1 MASVTY
7 KINSQFDEA
16 GAKKAQESL
25 NALEKTARG
34 LTNVF
39 KGLVAV
45 FAANQIGKAISDIV
59 SAFETQ
65 QKALAELTRSV
76 QNNANLTS
84 KSLQNIIDYTQKLQK
99 QSIYGDEELQKQA
112 AFLAGLN
119 LTEEQIKNILNASV
133 NLASSGMMPLD
144 TAVEN
149 LAKTYAGTA
158 GEISVLIPSIRNL
171 TKEQLES
178 GEAVALVTRQFQG
191 MAETAAQTLE
201 GRTKQITNI
210 IGDIKEKIGATFA
223 IAKLEVLER
232 LKPILEGI
240 DEWLSKNLNKIVNF
254 FINLP
259 EIAGIALNAV
269 WSIIKRV
276 FTFDYLYENFKN
288 LADLIFKVFLLL
300 LRSIYATLN
309 AVSNTI
315 WWPLEYGFNI
325 IVFSIQ
331 KAFVGLVNLFIL
343 GIQKIVDLVNKVL
356 PKDKE
361 LKLGFGTLK
370 EPEAPKFEG
379 EAIKNAWKNIGSE
392 FWQGVKNLSN
402 AASTLV
408 NNALSP
414 IIPVINEAMDKIS
427 DVLDRKLPDKYQ
439 KFLFPET
446 QTINASGTVGPMAPA
461 VEVAN
466 IGYGHGFEGE
476 TGPVA
481 QVSSM
486 FGSLLQAIGPLIDMF
501 MQLNS
506 IRMILNPLQIVFQAI
521 LRTLQPI
528 IDSLLKP
535 LIGIF
540 DIIGQTIG
548 KMLAPLLLQLAPII
562 KLVSQAFIFIYNYA
576 LRPFGNAVIWLIV
589 TIHNMIATVV
599 NGVIR
604 ALDKIPFVNI
614 DWRMEKLNYDQL
626 SLQAISETDLNTSG
640 SIAMQQQS
648 TTGASATY
656 TGVRDVTINIYFEHS
671 FVNGD
676 ARAIALMLRD
686 EIRYAEKLGY

>member
-1 MASVTY
+1 
-7 KINSQFDEA
+7 
-16 GAKKAQESL
+16 
-25 NALEKTARG
+25 
-34 LTNVF
+34 
-39 KGLVAV
+39 
-45 FAANQIGKAISDIV
+45 
-59 SAFETQ
+59 
-65 QKALAELTRSV
+65 
-76 QNNANLTS
+76 
-84 KSLQNIIDYTQKLQK
+84 
-99 QSIYGDEELQKQA
+99 
-112 AFLAGLN
+112 
-119 LTEEQIKNILNASV
+119 
-133 NLASSGMMPLD
+133 
-144 TAVEN
+144 
-149 LAKTYAGTA
+149 
-158 GEISVLIPSIRNL
+158 
-171 TKEQLES
+171 
-178 GEAVALVTRQFQG
+178 
-191 MAETAAQTLE
+191 
-201 GRTKQITNI
+201 
-210 IGDIKEKIGATFA
+210 
-223 IAKLEVLER
+223 
-232 LKPILEGI
+232 
-240 DEWLSKNLNKIVNF
+240 
-254 FINLP
+254 
-259 EIAGIALNAV
+259 
-269 WSIIKRV
+269 
-276 FTFDYLYENFKN
+276 
-288 LADLIFKVFLLL
+288 
-300 LRSIYATLN
+300 
-309 AVSNTI
+309 
-315 WWPLEYGFNI
+315 
-325 IVFSIQ
+325 
-331 KAFVGLVNLFIL
+331 
-343 GIQKIVDLVNKVL
+343 
-356 PKDKE
+356 
-361 LKLGFGTLK
+361 
-370 EPEAPKFEG
+370 
-379 EAIKNAWKNIGSE
+379 
-392 FWQGVKNLSN
+392 
-402 AASTLV
+402 
-408 NNALSP
+408 
-414 IIPVINEAMDKIS
+414 
-427 DVLDRKLPDKYQ
+427 
-439 KFLFPET
+439 
-446 QTINASGTVGPMAPA
+446 MAPA

-506 IRMILNPLQIVFQAI
+506 IRMILNPLQIIFQAI

-604 ALDKIPFVNI
+604 ALNKIPFVNI

-640 SIAMQQQS
+640 SVAMQQQS